1 MHIIEDMLIYGR
13 IDPFDGENTGK
24 LEGGSAMKAV
34 KPRGYGGILVLC
46 VPAACWFAKADC
58 VKRYAKGNSRFER
71 PGSVVL
77 RRADGRTGTTARRSE
92 RFARRRRKEHSCCLR
107 TMEAAGRGH
116 FYTMRRERQYFA
128 GQWTL
133 YESCISG
140 VSLGRWICIA
150 RQGICRSFNN
160 IKSEEKRYG

>member
-1 MHIIEDMLIYGR
+1 MHIIEDMLIYSR

-34 KPRGYGGILVLC
+34 KPRGYGGILVLF
-46 VPAACWFAKADC
+46 VFACLLLAGSQRLIASGDTPKEIPDLSG
-58 VKRYAKGNSRFER
+58 R
-71 PGSVVL
+71 GSVVL

-107 TMEAAGRGH
+107 TMEAAGRSH

-140 VSLGRWICIA
+140 VSLG
-150 RQGICRSFNN
+150 
-160 IKSEEKRYG
+160 